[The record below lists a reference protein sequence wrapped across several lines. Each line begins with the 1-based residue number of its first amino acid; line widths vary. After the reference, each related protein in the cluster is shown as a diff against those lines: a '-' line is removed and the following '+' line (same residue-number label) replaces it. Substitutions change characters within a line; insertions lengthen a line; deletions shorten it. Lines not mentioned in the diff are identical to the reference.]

1 MVAMNYTYRIEHS
14 ELFDLYS
21 FIERDN
27 HRDLLA
33 VREDRLHNFTELFY
47 LSEQEKQSY
56 HRIIKWVKD
65 NHTEFLL

>member
-1 MVAMNYTYRIEHS
+1 MNYTYRIEHIK
-14 ELFDLYS
+14 LFDLYS
-21 FIERDN
+21 FIESDH

>member
-1 MVAMNYTYRIEHS
+1 MNYTYRIEHIK
-14 ELFDLYS
+14 LFDLYS

-47 LSEQEKQSY
+47 LSEQEKHSY